1 MFILVEI
8 KNNFSFIFLFS
19 WNQDPKCNGPFP
31 IAFATIEKSLKM
43 LRKSKYQSSPK
54 TIEDIRI
61 AFENREI
68 IDDIGTSLHREH
80 GKIFNLV
87 HEDKDYSYC
96 VFSSPKSIQ
105 LFVDEVDDDEHF
117 LLIDGTFRITPMCD
131 IFKQVLIIHAQFGLK
146 VCKFSNMKSK

>member
-1 MFILVEI
+1 MEI
-8 KNNFSFIFLFS
+8 KNNFSFFFQIS
-19 WNQDPKCNGPFP
+19 WNQHPKCNGPFP
-31 IAFATIEKSLKM
+31 IAFATIEKSLKK

-61 AFENREI
+61 AFENKEI

-96 VFSSPKSIQ
+96 VFSSPKSI
-105 LFVDEVDDDEHF
+105 LIVDDLDEDDRF
-117 LLIDGTFRITPMCD
+117 FLIDGTFRITPMCD
-131 IFKQVLIIHAQFGLK
+131 IFKQVLIVHAQFGLK
-146 VCKFSNMKSK
+146 VGYFSNMKSK